1 MKHFNILQ
9 IRRFKVYLLVEY
21 TLITMSSGEEVKEE
35 TKKKEFFTR
44 KHAAITL
51 LLIAI
56 AFLVIPFAFAI
67 NVFLN
72 YRGLDKPLGLSISD
86 ALISVSFDIID
97 LVAKLAFLG
106 VCVWIGS
113 IVLKNS
119 VELFKEKSETK

>member
-1 MKHFNILQ
+1 
-9 IRRFKVYLLVEY
+9 
-21 TLITMSSGEEVKEE
+21 MSSGEGAKEE
-35 TKKKEFFTR
+35 IKKREFFTK

-51 LLIAI
+51 LLIGI
-56 AFLVIPFAFAI
+56 AFLVIPFTFAI

-72 YRGLDKPLGLSISD
+72 YRGLEKTLGLSISD
-86 ALISVSFDIID
+86 ALVSVSFDIID

-106 VCVWIGS
+106 VCVWIGA